1 VTRPLPRLLSFV
13 ALAVVVGSLAACDV
27 GGGPAASV
35 GGAEISHEQLGRDT
49 ALYRFLTGLS
59 GAPCGAPV
67 GDESDE
73 SACARFTLGNDI
85 REEIVKAY
93 ALDNGLAIETQA
105 VTDAIAQLEENLG
118 GAQELDARLG
128 EEGLAREDLLAL
140 ARRLLLFNLAQ
151 QAIVEDRL
159 DDATL
164 EGLYEESLA
173 QFTTVEVSHILLASE
188 PEAEEVAA
196 EATPENFARLAGE
209 RSTDPGSAESG
220 GNLGSYSEAQ
230 FRSQFDPTFAD
241 AALALEPGQI
251 SGVVETQFGFHVI
264 HLIRRDVA
272 AFDDVREQLLAQ
284 QGPTVFQEWM
294 IERLGA
300 VDVDVNPRYG
310 RLDVET
316 GLVSPIRSTADG
328 DTAATGATGVTGLT
342 GASGSNAAP

>member
-1 VTRPLPRLLSFV
+1 
-13 ALAVVVGSLAACDV
+13 
-27 GGGPAASV
+27 V

-49 ALYRFLTGLS
+49 ALYRFLSGLS
-59 GAPCGAPV
+59 GTPCGAPV
-67 GDESDE
+67 AGESDE

-85 REEIVKAY
+85 REEIVKTY

-118 GAQELDARLG
+118 GAQELDARLD

-159 DDATL
+159 DEETL
-164 EGLYEESLA
+164 QGLYDESLP
-173 QFTTVEVSHILLASE
+173 QFTTVEVAHILLASE
-188 PEAEEVAA
+188 ADAEEVAA

-220 GNLGSYSEAQ
+220 GSLGSYSEAQ
-230 FRSQFDPTFAD
+230 FRSQFDPTFVE

-251 SGVVETQFGFHVI
+251 SNVVETQFGFHVI

-272 AFDDVREQLLAQ
+272 AFDDVREQLVAQ
-284 QGPTVFQEWM
+284 QSSTVFQEWM
-294 IERLGA
+294 LERLGA

-316 GLVSPIRSTADG
+316 GLVSPIRSTAEG
-328 DTAATGATGVTGLT
+328 ETAARGATGAT

>member
-1 VTRPLPRLLSFV
+1 VTRPLPRFLGCV
-13 ALAVVVGSLAACDV
+13 ALVVVLGSASACGL

-35 GGAEISHEQLGRDT
+35 GGVEITHEQLNLDT

-59 GAPCGAPV
+59 GTPCGAPV
-67 GDESDE
+67 AGESDD

-85 REEIVKAY
+85 REEIVKVFAGDRD
-93 ALDNGLAIETQA
+93 LRVETQE

-118 GAQELDARLG
+118 GAQALDARLG
-128 EEGLAREDLLAL
+128 EEGLDRQDLLAL

-151 QAIVEDRL
+151 RAIVEERL

-164 EGLYEESLA
+164 QGLYEEALP
-173 QFTTVEVSHILLASE
+173 QFTTVEVAHILLATE
-188 PEAEEVAA
+188 REAEEVAA

-220 GNLGSYSEAQ
+220 GSLGSFSESQ
-230 FRSQFDPTFAD
+230 FLSQFDATFAD
-241 AALALEPGQI
+241 AALALDPGQI

-264 HLIRRDVA
+264 RLIRRDVA
-272 AFDDVREQLLAQ
+272 PFEDVREQLVAQ
-284 QGPTVFQEWM
+284 QSATVFQEWM
-294 IERLGA
+294 TERMRV
-300 VDVDVNPRYG
+300 VDIDVNPRYG

-316 GLVSPIRSTADG
+316 GVVSAIRSTAEG
-328 DTAATGATGVTGLT
+328 GTGATGASGATGAT